1 MLILYSAGSRRPENA
16 VSTLFF
22 VTDYMKRLLS
32 IVLLASALGA
42 SAQVHSYVD
51 QQLDSLKSSRKVI
64 TFGGQETG
72 QGVSQV
78 PVDSVR
84 RLVDAFYYDQFR
96 HFQDPAAPYFLFMS
110 KDAQLAMGVGGCVR
124 MRAYFDWGGAVNSSG
139 FAPYLIDI
147 NPDPRH
153 DRAFGTSPAG
163 TSLFFRVI
171 GRNKRFGNYQLYIEA
186 NFNGYE
192 RRDFH
197 LKKAY
202 AVINNWT
209 IGYASST
216 FSDPA
221 AVPPTVDAQGPNNK
235 VSPTNVLVRW
245 IKPFGKRWS
254 VALSA
259 ETPSSNITEEDAVC
273 ESVDDWMP
281 DFAAFVQY
289 EWSQTA
295 HVRLA
300 GILRTLPYRNMVEGK
315 NRNKAGWG
323 VQLSSVLHPTRQIT
337 LYGSVNGGKG
347 YESLGGDLQIGKY
360 DLIPD
365 PRHPGEMY
373 APAAVAWNVGLQ
385 YNFTP
390 SLFVSAN
397 YSQSHYMPHGSEMA
411 PDEYKTGRVIA
422 ANVFWNL
429 TPRIQVGAEFD
440 MGQRVNHDGA
450 SRWARRASAMAQ
462 FSF

>member
-1 MLILYSAGSRRPENA
+1 
-16 VSTLFF
+16 
-22 VTDYMKRLLS
+22 MKRLLS

-462 FSF
+462 FAF